1 MALIVVPDSP
11 GIGNYQQFG
20 VTTNAKGE
28 ALVGYLVPWR
38 VNRLTLDSG
47 NMPEGLTLPM
57 TERGVVPTK
66 GAIVKAIFLPAEKSQ
81 ATEKADTEEKAPE

>member
-28 ALVGYLVPWR
+28 ALVGYLVPR
-38 VNRLTLDSG
+38 ALT
-47 NMPEGLTLPM
+47 
-57 TERGVVPTK
+57 V
-66 GAIVKAIFLPAEKSQ
+66 
-81 ATEKADTEEKAPE
+81 